1 MKALAILLLILLSIL
16 SFSCSDQSNPI
27 NNKDSGK
34 ILLKIDRANAPSSV
48 TLITA
53 TLSREGYSNITSTLN
68 LLSDS
73 TADLL
78 MDNIPAGNWH
88 LKVDAM
94 NDSMVLLYTG
104 ETEVNVLAGFVTNI
118 NLNLIPTG
126 QGTGSIYIYVT
137 WGGTNINYQWIDNPT
152 NPVLQSSG
160 NYFDNYGVAQPV
172 IMYDENKYKMWYHGD
187 GGNAKK
193 YVLYAESSDGKN
205 WVKHPVPVLTPGAAG
220 SWDSWAVQPGIV
232 IKESGVYKMYFT
244 GYANQNHQW
253 YIGLATSTDGIN
265 WTKNPN
271 PVLYSGSG
279 WEYQITAASMIKKG
293 NQYFLYYNGRNS
305 NYTEKVGLA
314 ISNDGVNFT
323 KHSANPIF
331 INDKPWEGS
340 GVMCPS
346 IYQEN
351 NIYKMVYMSA
361 QGTGFGIAQSSDGI
375 NWTKDPQNPF
385 FRKEQTT
392 NGWGIANIAY
402 PNVIKVN
409 NDFRIYYSGAANF
422 YNPYYKIGFLKRTN

>member
-1 MKALAILLLILLSIL
+1 MKLIIASLFTLFVFLSY
-16 SFSCSDQSNPI
+16 SCSDKSNPI
-27 NNKDSGK
+27 NTKEYGK
-34 ILLKIDRANAPSSV
+34 VLLKIDRANAPSSV
-48 TLITA
+48 SLIRA
-53 TLSREGYSNITSTLN
+53 TLSRQGFTSITSTLN
-68 LLSDS
+68 ILSDS

-94 NDSMVLLYTG
+94 NDSMVVLYTG
-104 ETEVNVLAGFVTNI
+104 ETDVNILAGFVTNI
-118 NLNLIPTG
+118 NLNLQPTG
-126 QGTGSIYIYVT
+126 LGTGSIYIYVT

-205 WVKHPVPVLTPGAAG
+205 WVKHPIPVLSPGAAG

-244 GYANQNHQW
+244 GYANQNYQW
-253 YIGLATSTDGIN
+253 YIGFATSTDGIN
-265 WTKNPN
+265 WTKNSN

-279 WEYQITAASMIKKG
+279 WEYQITAASIIKKG

-314 ISNDGVNFT
+314 ISNDGINFT
-323 KHSANPIF
+323 KYSGNPIL

-361 QGTGFGIAQSSDGI
+361 QGTGFGFATSTDGI
-375 NWTKDPQNPF
+375 NWIKDPQNPF
-385 FRKEQTT
+385 FIKEQTT
-392 NGWGIANIAY
+392 NGWGNANIAY
-402 PNVIKVN
+402 PNFIRVN
-409 NDFRIYYSGAANF
+409 DDFRIYYSGAANS

>member
-1 MKALAILLLILLSIL
+1 MKLIIASLFTLFVLLSY
-16 SFSCSDQSNPI
+16 SCSDKSNPI
-27 NNKDSGK
+27 NTMEYGK
-34 ILLKIDRANAPSSV
+34 VLLKIDRANAPSSV
-48 TLITA
+48 SLIRA
-53 TLSREGYSNITSTLN
+53 TLSRQGFINITSTLN
-68 LLSDS
+68 ILSDS

-78 MDNIPAGNWH
+78 MDNIPVGNWH

-94 NDSMVLLYTG
+94 NDSMVVLYTG
-104 ETEVNVLAGFVTNI
+104 ETDVNILAGFVTNI

-205 WVKHPVPVLTPGAAG
+205 WVKHPVPVLSPGAAG

-244 GYANQNHQW
+244 GYANQNYQW
-253 YIGLATSTDGIN
+253 FIGLATSTDGIN
-265 WTKNPN
+265 W
-271 PVLYSGSG
+271 
-279 WEYQITAASMIKKG
+279 I
-293 NQYFLYYNGRNS
+293 
-305 NYTEKVGLA
+305 
-314 ISNDGVNFT
+314 
-323 KHSANPIF
+323 
-331 INDKPWEGS
+331 
-340 GVMCPS
+340 
-346 IYQEN
+346 
-351 NIYKMVYMSA
+351 
-361 QGTGFGIAQSSDGI
+361 
-375 NWTKDPQNPF
+375 KDPQNPF

-392 NGWGIANIAY
+392 NGWGNANIAY
-402 PNVIKVN
+402 PNVVRVN
-409 NDFRIYYSGAANF
+409 NDFRIYYSGAANS